1 MVVAGSPDSRW
12 VTPNRLGSWKAL
24 DTRCLRPIASIA
36 SHLHSLKVCITK
48 PAGFGNIFPRKRE
61 TIRQRN
67 GRQRRKN
74 EQKNQSF
81 SSPISAF
88 QARRI
93 LHTFGIEFTFAF
105 SVSAL
110 RPPSGLRAARGGAL
124 ASAAIAPNLKFLNL
138 IYAAFEL
145 ERQLI
150 DKSLIP
156 VLVEFPIPI
165 DTQSSLATSYAAF
178 VRSGY

>member
-1 MVVAGSPDSRW
+1 MLVAGSPDSRR

-24 DTRCLRPIASIA
+24 DTRCLRPIGSIA
-36 SHLHSLKVCITK
+36 SHLHSLKVYITK
-48 PAGFGNIFPRKRE
+48 PAGFRNIFPRKRE

-93 LHTFGIEFTFAF
+93 LHTFGIEFTYAF

-110 RPPSGLRAARGGAL
+110 RPPSGLRAARGAL
-124 ASAAIAPNLKFLNL
+124 GSAAIIPNLKFLNL

-156 VLVEFPIPI
+156 VLVAFPIPI